1 MATNTRHR
9 PASVS
14 ILALPESTPAA
25 LYSLYEVFASTGT
38 VWGMLTGT
46 DEGEPAFDVRIV
58 SPRAGVFTCAS
69 GTPITPHAA
78 LSDVENTDIV
88 LVTDIAVSGDDDPR
102 GRWPDVAE
110 WLRQRH
116 GDGALVCSVCTG
128 SVLLAEAGLLDGL
141 EATTH
146 WSAADI
152 FKRYYP
158 TVQLRAERILV
169 PAGPE
174 HRVITSGGASSWE
187 ELALHI
193 VARYCGQEEAIRM
206 AKVFL
211 FGDRSEGQLPYM
223 ALGRPR
229 RHDDAVIADAQAWI
243 AEHYAAAS
251 PVARMVDRSG
261 LAERTFKRRFRAATG
276 YSPVEYVQA
285 LRIEEAKQ
293 LLETS
298 DEATDAIAFAIGYE
312 DPTFFRRLFK
322 RSTGTTP
329 ARYRRRYKTIGQADL
344 EPHAAASAA
353 RS

>member
-1 MATNTRHR
+1 MPSDGEKR
-9 PASVS
+9 PVS
-14 ILALPESTPAA
+14 ISLLALPESTPAA
-25 LYSLYEVFASTGT
+25 LYGLYEVFTSAGVT
-38 VWGMLTGT
+38 WAELTGE
-46 DEGEPAFDVRIV
+46 DRSAPYFDVKIV
-58 SPRAGVFTCAS
+58 STQGDTFTCVT
-69 GTPITPHAA
+69 GTPIAPDATIDQTAQT
-78 LSDVENTDIV
+78 DVV
-88 LVTDIAVSGDDDPR
+88 LVTDLAFPLDADPR
-102 GRWPDVAE
+102 GRWPNVAE

-116 GDGALVCSVCTG
+116 ADGALICSVCTG
-128 SVLLAEAGLLDGL
+128 SVLLADAGLLDGL

-146 WSAADI
+146 WSVADL
-152 FKRYYP
+152 FARYFP
-158 TVQLRAERILV
+158 SVRLRPERILV
-169 PAGPE
+169 PTGPE

-187 ELALHI
+187 DLAMHV
-193 VARYCGQEEAIRM
+193 VARFCGRAEAIRT

-243 AEHYAAAS
+243 AEHYAMTS

-276 YSPVEYVQA
+276 YAPVEYVQA

-298 DEATDAIAFAIGYE
+298 DKATDAIAFAIGYE

-329 ARYRRRYKTIGQADL
+329 ARYRRRYKSVGKVDAAR
-344 EPHAAASAA
+344 PAASTG
-353 RS
+353 RG